1 MDQDATQMVQNDPIN
16 NMKHHMRHLL
26 LIISDAFLVIL
37 STFDPIEIWILLKYG
52 MIRLVEVVNL
62 FLLACWRCCRSTST

>member
-37 STFDPIEIWILLKYG
+37 STFDPISY
-52 MIRLVEVVNL
+52 
-62 FLLACWRCCRSTST
+62 